1 MNIIYFQPPDINP
14 KYCEVGYLVDID
26 PGYIYYLEEPCK
38 ISASE
43 VKIIDMERVTYDKNS
58 GVYRVKQEG
67 MEKVIVKI
75 LNNNPDYPTPYGKQ
89 YEAKGAYRQ
98 GKFIVVVGEIKS
110 NSTTRIK
117 YPASDLELKFI

>member
-14 KYCEVGYLVDID
+14 KYCEVGYFVDSD
-26 PGYIYYLEEPCK
+26 PGYIYYSEEPCK
-38 ISASE
+38 ILASE
-43 VKIIDMERVTYDKNS
+43 VKIIDMERIIYDKNS

-75 LNNNPDYPTPYGKQ
+75 LNHNPDYPTPYGKQ

-98 GKFIVVVGEIKS
+98 GKYIVVVGEIKS
-110 NSTTRIK
+110 NTTTRIK

>member
-38 ISASE
+38 IPASE
-43 VKIIDMERVTYDKNS
+43 VKIIDMERVIYDKNS

-75 LNNNPDYPTPYGKQ
+75 LNHNPDYPTPYGKQ

>member
-26 PGYIYYLEEPCK
+26 PGYIYYSEEPCK
-38 ISASE
+38 ILASE
-43 VKIIDMERVTYDKNS
+43 VKIIDMERIIYDKNS
-58 GVYRVKQEG
+58 GLYRVKQEG

-110 NSTTRIK
+110 NTTTRIK

>member
-14 KYCEVGYLVDID
+14 KYCEVGYFVDSD
-26 PGYIYYLEEPCK
+26 PGYIYYSEEPCK
-38 ISASE
+38 ILASE

-117 YPASDLELKFI
+117 

>member
-26 PGYIYYLEEPCK
+26 PGYIYYSEEPCK
-38 ISASE
+38 ILASE
-43 VKIIDMERVTYDKNS
+43 VKIIDMERVIYDKNS
-58 GVYRVKQEG
+58 GLYRVKQEG

-75 LNNNPDYPTPYGKQ
+75 LNHNPDYPTPYGKQ

>member
-26 PGYIYYLEEPCK
+26 PGYIYYSEEPCK
-38 ISASE
+38 ILASE
-43 VKIIDMERVTYDKNS
+43 VKIIDMERVIYDKNS